1 MAAAVRLTCF
11 VFSDVLCFFGRVTGL
26 FCLLQVVLLAGWLA
40 WQWLHGPIIEPVVL
54 FSYLKI
60 EVMEAGACSIQL
72 MLYLFS
78 SYY

>member
-26 FCLLQVVLLAGWLA
+26 FLFTSGCVVGWLA